1 MQTRATQN
9 YILFFVLVCLSLAGQ
24 AQSFTSESYSG
35 RGGSSSYLGLVNTN
49 VIRTIDLKT
58 LPAVNEQV
66 GVVVQNEH
74 DSKVFKS
81 YTVAVPS
88 FKHIHLAHMGVRERK
103 GGVELEVTQLEKR
116 SGNDTALSTP
126 VLYRATLKRAL
137 QPGEKISLNIDCV
150 YLNTVVPRPAMVKQS
165 DDQKW
170 EWAEDLLVPSVYPTR
185 KQKTV
190 VNTRGVITSFAKITE
205 GSGSSKNGKS
215 VTFGPFTADLTGTLE
230 GVQANVRFRDN
241 SEQLEALTHRREYF
255 VSHWGN
261 DLNVLE
267 YYALRNR
274 APIIDDGFDK
284 VKQTMSKFI
293 KSRDN
298 FVKTLLLKVPADARE
313 MYVVDEIGNVSTS
326 AVTGRRRIKGE
337 SPFKVMQLKPRY
349 PLAGGWNY
357 TWWHGYSVPL
367 SSYLRIDS
375 REGNQHLLRVPFI
388 GALTGSASQEE
399 EISLSAIDS
408 HNTAINNYELRIT
421 LPEGA
426 SNVNVHLPFEV
437 DSMRMEPLSYY
448 FDSTGRT
455 VVVIEQRNVAPDS
468 NKEYVLVT
476 YNYSALSLWKKPLVI
491 AGVIFTLFFI
501 ASAISR
507 THLGLLPPKS
517 GSSSSKTIKKSTKTE

>member
-1 MQTRATQN
+1 MLAQSVQN
-9 YILFFVLVCLSLAGQ
+9 YILFIVLACLLLVSQ
-24 AQSFTSESYSG
+24 AHGFTRESGSG
-35 RGGSSSYLGLVNTN
+35 RVGSSSYSGLVNTN
-49 VIRTIDLKT
+49 VIRTIDLKS
-58 LPAVNEQV
+58 LPTVYEQV

-81 YTVAVPS
+81 YTVVVPY
-88 FKHIHLAHMGVRERK
+88 FKQIHLAHIGVRERK
-103 GGVELEVTQLEKR
+103 GGVELDVTQLEKP
-116 SGNDTALSTP
+116 SGNDTALSAP

-137 QPGEKISLNIDCV
+137 QPGEKISLNIDTV
-150 YLNTVVPRPAMVKQS
+150 YLNTVLPRPAMVKQS

-170 EWAEDLLVPSVYPTR
+170 EWAEDLLVSSVYPTR

-190 VNTRGVITSFAKITE
+190 VNTRGVITSFAKVTE
-205 GSGSSKNGKS
+205 GGGSSKNGRS
-215 VTFGPFTADLTGTLE
+215 VTFGPFTSDMMAKLE

-261 DLNVLE
+261 DLNILE

-274 APIIDDGFDK
+274 APAIEDGFDK
-284 VKQTMSKFI
+284 VKQTMSKFT

-298 FVKTLLLKVPADARE
+298 FVKTLLLKVPADARQ

-337 SPFKVMQLKPRY
+337 LPFKVMQLKPRY

-375 REGNQHLLRVPFI
+375 RNGNQHLLRVPFI

-408 HNTAINNYELRIT
+408 HNTASSNYELRIT

-426 SNVNVHLPFEV
+426 SNVNVHLPFAV

-476 YNYSALSLWKKPLVI
+476 YSYSALSLWKKPLVI
-491 AGVIFTLFFI
+491 AGVIFTLFVM

-507 THLGLLPPKS
+507 TQLGLLPLKN
-517 GSSSSKTIKKSTKTE
+517 GNASSKIMKKSTKTE